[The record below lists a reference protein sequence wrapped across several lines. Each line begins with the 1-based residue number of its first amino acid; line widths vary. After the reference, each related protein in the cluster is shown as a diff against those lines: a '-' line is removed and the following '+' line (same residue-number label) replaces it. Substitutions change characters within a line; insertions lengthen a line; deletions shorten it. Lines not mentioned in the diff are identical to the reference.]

1 MTWQDLECG
10 WQTAFTKA
18 WEAFCSGTIPVGA
31 AIFDENGNLVSSGQ
45 NMVYIEQGEGPALY
59 GNNLAHAE
67 INAIVQLKRKEHPNI
82 RAYTLY
88 TTTEPCI
95 LCFGAIVMGNVR
107 HCKYAAR
114 DRYAGAA
121 RYTEHSDYV
130 KSKNIQIEGPHDILE
145 AVQIALHTYFE
156 LDKSINR
163 YEHILSQM
171 TLDCPQ
177 GVLAGRELFKKGV
190 LQKLAE
196 EQGSAEEAYGTIWS
210 QLKKIIS

>member
-1 MTWQDLECG
+1 MKTG
-10 WQTAFTKA
+10 ISFRPTKHGLYRA
-18 WEAFCSGTIPVGA
+18 RRRTV
-31 AIFDENGNLVSSGQ
+31 
-45 NMVYIEQGEGPALY
+45 LY

-130 KSKNIQIEGPHDILE
+130 KSKNIQIEGPHDILKPYKSPC
-145 AVQIALHTYFE
+145 IPISNWIKALTATSIYFP
-156 LDKSINR
+156 K
-163 YEHILSQM
+163 
-171 TLDCPQ
+171 
-177 GVLAGRELFKKGV
+177 
-190 LQKLAE
+190 
-196 EQGSAEEAYGTIWS
+196 
-210 QLKKIIS
+210 

>member
-1 MTWQDLECG
+1 MYGFDKNDESIFSRFKKEGIDAVVWVKNDE
-10 WQTAFTKA
+10 AMKKA
-18 WEAFCSGTIPVGA
+18 EDTGLS
-31 AIFDENGNLVSSGQ
+31 
-45 NMVYIEQGEGPALY
+45 YY
-59 GNNLAHAE
+59 
-67 INAIVQLKRKEHPNI
+67 
-82 RAYTLY
+82 
-88 TTTEPCI
+88 
-95 LCFGAIVMGNVR
+95 
-107 HCKYAAR
+107 
-114 DRYAGAA
+114 
-121 RYTEHSDYV
+121 
-130 KSKNIQIEGPHDILE
+130 ILE